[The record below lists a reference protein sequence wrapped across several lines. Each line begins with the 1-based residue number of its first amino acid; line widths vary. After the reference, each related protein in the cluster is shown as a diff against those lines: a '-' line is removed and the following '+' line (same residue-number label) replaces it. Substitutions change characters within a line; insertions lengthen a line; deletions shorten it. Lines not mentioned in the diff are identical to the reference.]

1 MTNNIKGRK
10 LKFISYK
17 TLSVLLTLMMLF
29 GMTNVCFLTTS
40 ASVSDGGFNLKLKW
54 NGASQNPSLFESY
67 SDCDE
72 SQLVRLKILYE
83 NKEVSTGYEPG
94 EIIIS
99 LPGLKNAVR
108 SGNSYQP
115 AAIAAD
121 KASDSTKIYD
131 WSYSYSSTSDTF
143 TFTNNSRISANS
155 TFEGSFEIIWKFPSR
170 QTINGFSKNI
180 QAKLRTSKNDQT
192 VSNEILYS
200 QVRERDEYTLI
211 QEGESIA
218 APISSAEGLLELLPE
233 EAEETDYS
241 WVKYNVYGTD
251 NYRARDVQGSER
263 FECWFLEGTL
273 IKGANLAKTGE
284 KKEIDGKIYECWSV
298 YYDVNNKSSHFLSNI
313 YAAYPNEKYKDQQ
326 VCAYVELL
334 GTYYDESDET
344 TLAAATVQTNLKEF
358 GFVDLPGD
366 IYDAFKYSYGV
377 NSSYINTHCDTCR
390 NYGAVNSM
398 HFTDGSKEY
407 SSILRVMFN
416 YHKKDNN
423 TFDLEYV
430 DDIMDVVTSDDI
442 RQLNDDEYNFT
453 KVIIPAAGDIKNAN
467 GFAIAADKYRVE
479 IYLRRAGSKFE
490 AESYSTTVVSNTQQS
505 IDLPEDTVGI
515 KVIVK
520 GVQESLET
528 MDITL
533 NYKFHT
539 SAEDVL
545 TAASITNNMYFNLY
559 EDGKWVNN
567 NFGKETYMSD
577 REYYRDIELYGNSF
591 DREAFTLHIIEV
603 PNEYRSTTAIS
614 KQGEDKEAYYFTG
627 EISGDFSVADGNSL
641 SKFSMYTIV
650 PDGMKLQPLY
660 SDADK
665 LIDKLSFNSSG
676 YSSDYIKEHAVL
688 EVIDNYKESG
698 RQYIAI
704 HYDFSDSPITSRG
717 ISVSEIPMYF
727 EKDAVKAVSKN
738 FTMHS
743 LILIDQ
749 GGKWYAAS
757 NDNNTIENNLWND
770 IDGDGNIEESAAYS
784 NSSVTIYNPES
795 SNLQF
800 TKSVSTDMTNGYV
813 QPGFDQTNG
822 SYLEDEMPYT
832 YKDCEYSYKL
842 RLKTGENLANNV
854 IFVDSLETGVRKE
867 WQGTFVRVD
876 TSNAESLIGVKPTI
890 YYSSKEVDPNSK
902 PNLSSSDWTTKKP
915 AGVKSIAVDFGE
927 AMLKSGTSLYIEIY
941 MKAPKDEN
949 RQLDYKITENFAHIY
964 YDKYD
969 INTGD
974 FLQSQDLPSND
985 VPVSLIPFIGTIK
998 IIKVDSTNQS
1008 RLSGAV
1014 YKLYEMLG
1022 NEPDINTDK
1031 LISENLKTDENGVA
1045 SIKVPYGRYY
1055 VVETKAPLGYVLDSK
1070 PQKIV
1075 LDADKPDITVTTT
1088 MENKRKDGQFTLR
1101 KVSDRNKELYLSG
1114 AEFSVYSAEND
1125 EVVQENLV
1133 TDENGELTVEGLE
1146 WGSYYLKET
1155 KPPKGYKLSDN
1166 KISFQVNAGNDAHGT
1181 ATVENEQIPGTVILV
1196 KTEVLE
1202 DGITKTDTTLD
1213 GAAYQ
1218 LFDAN
1223 NKQIGTYMT
1232 DDNGRI
1238 YVDDLAFGSYYFK
1251 ESIPAQGYQLYTDKI
1266 QFTISEDDLKQDNT
1280 VSKTVQTTDKR
1291 LLGSLWLQKLDDVGG
1306 YVKNAEYALFR
1317 ASDNVQVDETG
1328 KESDKIFKTSD
1339 EGIIEI
1345 IGIYWGE
1352 YYIKEIKS
1360 PLGYDINETKYPVII
1375 NRETVNTMV
1384 TVHAVDNRSK
1394 GSIELIKVDENDDTL
1409 TLPDAV
1415 YTLYK
1420 SDGTVY
1426 RSDLKTD
1433 KDGKLKVDNIEWGS
1447 YYFMEKAAPP
1457 GYGLSDEK
1465 IRFSVNYLT
1474 AGKVQQVT
1482 AKDPMMTGEI
1492 VVTKLIKVDDIVFPH
1507 GNPIFTFEL
1516 VGTDINGKEYTFYKN
1531 VTFNEIFVEDYIAAN
1546 PDSPYVEQSVVFTN
1560 LPAGNWTVSEVKT
1573 ARYELDKV
1581 EAKTANGAVN
1591 GETVIFKLNNTN
1603 GYEGKADFTNEKIYQ
1618 SSTTH
1623 TSQSVNIVKT
1633 DRKLTAVVAIWNGE
1647 SIITSEKLDRTK
1659 LDVYA
1664 VYDDGAQV
1672 KLDDSDYEL
1681 DPEVFDETM
1690 NGDYTV
1696 TAKYSEGGKTFSD
1709 SFALSLNLPS
1719 MFTWTVEESAFEENG
1734 IRYDGTAA
1742 ITGYTGTS
1750 TVMNVPSSVTGI
1762 RTLTNYDSG
1771 SVVYTDNGK
1780 TYKVIAVVGNGT
1792 KAIYGMTNISK
1803 VIIPSV
1809 VEEIGDYTFC
1819 SSDKLTSVEFAS
1831 NSHLTTIGN
1840 NAFQYCAEI
1849 SGTGLKIPACVRSI
1863 GNNAFESCSNIPS
1876 LSFESNSQLKTIGDY
1891 AFYDCTSLSGELTIP
1906 ANVESIGQ
1914 NSFGATISGYTEW
1927 DGSVGVS
1934 YNLPIYSGSLN
1945 KLTSLN
1951 FESGSKLKTIGA
1963 SAFCDASGLTGV
1975 LEIPSGVEEI
1985 GERAFANCTGLTGID
2000 FESNSSLL
2008 SIKDGA
2014 FQSCTSLTGKLVI
2027 PSSVLEIGSRAFGG
2041 TPSKYFSPYSGAP
2054 FHFDRE
2060 SYHCDK
2066 VTNLII
2072 HNDSNLKIIGDY
2084 AFEGMNKNTE
2094 SLIIPKGVEKIGAH
2108 AFNSHSSSTGG
2119 LLIPKSTVSIGDYAF
2134 AYCQN
2139 LDTLKFES
2147 GSKLE
2152 YIGDYSFYRCENL
2165 TGELKIPASV
2175 TTIGNYAFG
2184 NHLSRGYSPK
2194 FTSLV
2199 FEENSNLKT
2208 IGNYALAYISAEC
2221 NLKLPS
2227 KLEYIGNNAFY
2238 YCENL
2243 TGNLVIPSKLEYIGN
2258 NAFYYCKNITGNLV
2272 IPESVTYLGSYAFS
2286 SCSGLEG
2293 LSFAPN
2299 SKLTSINNNTFGY
2312 CSGLTG
2318 NLIIPDSVTTIDSYA
2333 FGDCR
2338 NLNGKLVLPKNLT
2351 TLGYRSFN
2359 YCNFTGELVIPDTVT
2374 TIQDCVF
2381 QGCKNFTGDVRI
2393 PSGITSIGGS
2403 IFSGCS
2409 GISTVYIPNSLGEDA
2424 ITNAVKNFD
2433 GQVIRY

>member
-1 MTNNIKGRK
+1 MTNSIKGRK

-17 TLSVLLTLMMLF
+17 TLSVLLTLIMLF

-40 ASVSDGGFNLKLKW
+40 AAVSDGGFNLKLKW
-54 NGASQNPSLFESY
+54 NGASQNPSVFENY

-99 LPGLKNAVR
+99 LPGLKGAVR

-121 KASDSTKIYD
+121 KVSDSTKIYD

-143 TFTNNSRISANS
+143 TFTNNSRINANS

-192 VSNEILYS
+192 LSNEVLYS
-200 QVRERDEYTLI
+200 QIRERDEYTLT

-218 APISSAEGLLELLPE
+218 APISSAEGLLEILPE
-233 EAEETDYS
+233 GAEETDYS

-273 IKGANLAKTGE
+273 IKGGNLAKTGE
-284 KKEIDGKIYECWSV
+284 TKEIDGKIYECWSV
-298 YYDVNNKSSHFLSNI
+298 YSDISNKSSLFLSNI
-313 YAAYPNEKYKDQQ
+313 YAAYPNDKYKDQQ

-334 GTYYDESDET
+334 GTYYDETDET
-344 TLAAATVQTNLKEF
+344 TLATAAVQTNLKDF
-358 GFVDLPGD
+358 GFIDLPGD
-366 IYDAFKYSYGV
+366 IYDAYKYSYGL
-377 NSSYINTHCDTCR
+377 NSSYINAHCETCQA
-390 NYGAVNSM
+390 YGAVNNM
-398 HFTDGSKEY
+398 HLTDGSQKY
-407 SSILRVMFN
+407 RSTLRVMFN
-416 YHKKDNN
+416 YHKENN
-423 TFDLEYV
+423 NKFDLEYV
-430 DDIMDVVTSDDI
+430 DDIMDIVTSDDV
-442 RQLNDDEYNFT
+442 RQLSDDEYNFT
-453 KVIIPAAGDIKNAN
+453 NVIIPAASDVKNAN
-467 GFAIAADKYRVE
+467 GFAIEADKYGVE

-490 AESYSTTVVSNTQQS
+490 SEPYSTTVVSSAQQS

-515 KVIVK
+515 KIIVK

-533 NYKFHT
+533 YYKFHT
-539 SAEDVL
+539 DAEDFL

-559 EDGKWVNN
+559 ENGKWVNN
-567 NFGKETYMSD
+567 NFGKETYVSD

-603 PNEYRSTTAIS
+603 PNEYSSTTDLK
-614 KQGEDKEAYYFTG
+614 KQDEDKEAYYFTG
-627 EISGDFSVADGNSL
+627 SISGNFNVADGNSL

-650 PDGMKLQPLY
+650 PDEMKLQPLY
-660 SDADK
+660 SDADA
-665 LIDKLSFNSSG
+665 LIDQLTFNSNG
-676 YSSDYIKEHAVL
+676 YSSTYIKEHAAL
-688 EVIDNYKESG
+688 EVINNYKGSG

-704 HYDFSDSPITSRG
+704 HYDFSDAPITSRG
-717 ISVSEIPMYF
+717 ISVSGIPMYF

-749 GGKWYAAS
+749 SGKWYASS

-800 TKSVSTDMTNGYV
+800 TKSVSTGMTNGYV
-813 QPGFDQTNG
+813 QPAFDQANG

-832 YKDCEYSYKL
+832 YKDYEYSYKL

-876 TSNAESLIGVKPTI
+876 TTNAENLIGVKPTV
-890 YYSSKEVDPNSK
+890 YYSSKAVDPNSK

-915 AGVKSIAVDFGE
+915 ASVKSIAVDFGD
-927 AMLKSGTSLYIEIY
+927 AMLRSGSSFYIEIY

-949 RQLDYKITENFAHIY
+949 RQFDYKITENFAHIY

-969 INTGD
+969 VNTGD

-985 VPVSLIPFIGTIK
+985 VPVSLIPFMGTIK
-998 IIKVDSTNQS
+998 IIKTDSTDQS

-1022 NEPDINTDK
+1022 NDPDTANDR

-1045 SIKVPYGRYY
+1045 SIKAPYGKYY
-1055 VVETKAPLGYVLDSK
+1055 IIETKAPLGYVLDSR

-1075 LDADKPDITVTTT
+1075 LDADKPDITVTVT
-1088 MENKRKDGQFTLR
+1088 MENERKDGQFTLR
-1101 KVSDRNKELYLSG
+1101 KVSDRNRELYLPG
-1114 AEFSVYSAEND
+1114 AEFAVYSAESD
-1125 EVVQENLV
+1125 KIVQEKLV

-1155 KPPKGYKLSDN
+1155 KPPKGYKLSDQ
-1166 KISFQVNAGNDAHGT
+1166 KISFQVNAGNDAQGT

-1202 DGITKTDTTLD
+1202 DGITKTDLPLD

-1218 LFDAN
+1218 LFDSN
-1223 NKQIGTYMT
+1223 NKPIGTYMT
-1232 DDNGRI
+1232 DDNGKI

-1251 ESIPAQGYQLYTDKI
+1251 ETIAAQGYHLYTEKI
-1266 QFTISEDDLKQDNT
+1266 QFTIGEDDLKKDNT
-1280 VSKTVQTTDKR
+1280 ISKTVQTTDQR

-1317 ASDNVQVDETG
+1317 ASDDVQVDETG
-1328 KESDKIFKTSD
+1328 KQSNKIFKTSD

-1345 IGIYWGE
+1345 NGIYWGE

-1360 PLGYDINETKYPVII
+1360 PLGYDINEEKYPVII
-1375 NRETVNTMV
+1375 DRDTVNTMV

-1394 GSIELIKVDENDDTL
+1394 GSIELTKVDENDETV
-1409 TLPDAV
+1409 TLPNAV

-1433 KDGKLKVDNIEWGS
+1433 KNGKLKVDNIEWGS
-1447 YYFMEKAAPP
+1447 YYFMEKTAPP

-1492 VVTKLIKVDDIVFPH
+1492 AVTKLIKIDDIIFSH

-1516 VGTDINGKEYTFYKN
+1516 VGTDVNGKEYTFYKN
-1531 VTFNEIFVEDYIAAN
+1531 VTFNEIFVKDYITAN
-1546 PDSPYVEQSVVFTN
+1546 PNSSYVEQSVVFTN
-1560 LPAGNWTVSEVKT
+1560 LPAGSWTVSEMKT
-1573 ARYELDKV
+1573 VRYELDKV
-1581 EAKTANGAVN
+1581 EAKTANGSVN
-1591 GETVIFKLNNTN
+1591 GETVVFKLDNAN
-1603 GYEGKADFTNEKIYQ
+1603 GYEGKADFTNEKTYQ

-1623 TSQSVNIVKT
+1623 TSQAVNIVKT
-1633 DRKLTAVVAIWNGE
+1633 DRKLTALVAIWNGE
-1647 SIITSEKLDRTK
+1647 STVTSERLDRTK

-1664 VYDDGAQV
+1664 VYDDGSQA

-1681 DPEVFDETM
+1681 DPEIFDETM

-1719 MFTWTVEESAFEENG
+1719 MFTWTVKDSAFEENG
-1734 IRYDGTAA
+1734 IRYDGTAT
-1742 ITGYTGTS
+1742 ITGYTGES
-1750 TVMNVPSSVTGI
+1750 SVMNIPSSVTGI
-1762 RTLTNYDSG
+1762 RTLVNYDSG
-1771 SVVYTDNGK
+1771 SVTYNDNGK
-1780 TYKVIAVVGNGT
+1780 TYKVVAVVGNGT
-1792 KAIYGMTNISK
+1792 KAVYGMTNISK

-1809 VEEIGDYTFC
+1809 VEQIGDYTFC
-1819 SSDKLTSVEFAS
+1819 SSDKLTSVEIAS

-1840 NAFQYCAEI
+1840 SAFQYCSEI
-1849 SGTGLKIPACVRSI
+1849 RGTGLEIPASVRSI
-1863 GNNAFESCSNIPS
+1863 GNNAFESCRNIPS
-1876 LSFESNSQLKTIGDY
+1876 LRFKSNSQLKTIGDY
-1891 AFYDCTSLSGELTIP
+1891 AFYDCTSLSGALTIP
-1906 ANVESIGQ
+1906 ANVEYIGQ
-1914 NSFGATISGYTEW
+1914 NSFGATVSGYTEW
-1927 DGSVGVS
+1927 DGSIGVN

-1945 KLTSLN
+1945 NLTSLS
-1951 FESGSKLKTIGA
+1951 FESGSKLKVIGD
-1963 SAFCDASGLTGV
+1963 SAFCNASGLTGV

-1985 GERAFANCTGLTGID
+1985 GERAFANCTGLTGVD
-2000 FESNSSLL
+2000 LEGNSSLL
-2008 SIKDGA
+2008 RIKDGA

-2027 PSSVLEIGSRAFGG
+2027 PSSVQEIGIRAFGG
-2041 TPSKYFSPYSGAP
+2041 TPSKYFSPYSGYP

-2060 SYHCDK
+2060 SYLCSNI
-2066 VTNLII
+2066 TNLVI
-2072 HNDSNLKIIGDY
+2072 HNDADLKIIGDY

-2094 SLIIPKGVEKIGAH
+2094 SLIIPKGVEKIGNY
-2108 AFNSHSSSTGG
+2108 AFSSHSSSTGE

-2134 AYCQN
+2134 QYCNN
-2139 LDTLKFES
+2139 LNALKFEN

-2175 TTIGNYAFG
+2175 TTIGTYAFG
-2184 NHLSRGYSPK
+2184 NNLSSYSAK

-2208 IGNYALAYISAEC
+2208 IGNYALAYISAESD
-2221 NLKLPS
+2221 LKLPS

-2243 TGNLVIPSKLEYIGN
+2243 TGNLI
-2258 NAFYYCKNITGNLV
+2258 
-2272 IPESVTYLGSYAFS
+2272 IPESVTYLGSSAFR

-2299 SKLTSINNNTFGY
+2299 SKLTSINYGAFEY

-2318 NLIIPDSVTTIDSYA
+2318 NLIIPDSVTTIESYA

-2338 NLNGKLVLPKNLT
+2338 NLDGKLILPKNLT

-2359 YCNFTGELVIPDTVT
+2359 YCNLTGELVIPDTVT
-2374 TIQDCVF
+2374 TIKDCVF
-2381 QGCKNFTGDVRI
+2381 QGCTNFTGDVRI
-2393 PSGITSIGGS
+2393 PSGITDIGGS
-2403 IFSGCS
+2403 IFTGCS
-2409 GISTVYIPNSLGEDA
+2409 GIATVYIPSSLGEDA
-2424 ITNAVKNFD
+2424 ITSAVSGFK